1 MAQFISRDFF
11 NRAVRLFGR
20 RINGIESKLSD
31 SSKTDK
37 VIEGLQATINGKV
50 DKATTINGHALGS
63 NVALT
68 KADLGLG
75 NVDNTSDEDKPVS
88 KAVQGKL
95 DGKQDKEEQF
105 VVDLLWDER
114 VIRVAS
120 SYSDIVQ
127 AYNSGKRVFLNIGN
141 IDMNAPDSN
150 MSYLIP
156 LQHFNND
163 NIIFSIVGDV
173 PNKVFL
179 GAMVFIV
186 KPDDSAEIIN
196 GRFDVT
202 ISSLLDKGE
211 DLPNVFYN
219 ELFGGQTS
227 MMALSQTPY
236 YYDGSENYG
245 SIVLFLI
252 NTTSAKSNWPDFIKW
267 PDGMA
272 APTLEVGKTYMVTF
286 RYISNGYLYCT
297 DIKSYS

>member
-1 MAQFISRDFF
+1 MAQFINRDFF
-11 NRAVRLFGR
+11 NRIVRLFGS
-20 RINGIESKLSD
+20 RINRIESKLSD
-31 SSKTDK
+31 SSKTAK
-37 VIEGLQATINGKV
+37 VMEELQATINGKV
-50 DKATTINGHALGS
+50 NKTTTINGHVLGS
-63 NVALT
+63 NVTLT

-75 NVDNTSDEDKPVS
+75 NVDNTSDENKPVS
-88 KAVQGKL
+88 KAMQDIL

-114 VIRVAS
+114 EIRVAS

-150 MSYLIP
+150 MSYMIP

-173 PNKVFL
+173 PNKAFL

-202 ISSLLDKGE
+202 ISSLLDKDE

-219 ELFGGQTS
+219 KLLWGQIS
-227 MMALSQTPY
+227 NQNIY
-236 YYDGSENYG
+236 YYRGSENYG
-245 SIVLFLI
+245 SIVLFLT

-267 PDGMA
+267 PDGMV

-286 RYISNGYLYCT
+286 RFNSGYLYCT